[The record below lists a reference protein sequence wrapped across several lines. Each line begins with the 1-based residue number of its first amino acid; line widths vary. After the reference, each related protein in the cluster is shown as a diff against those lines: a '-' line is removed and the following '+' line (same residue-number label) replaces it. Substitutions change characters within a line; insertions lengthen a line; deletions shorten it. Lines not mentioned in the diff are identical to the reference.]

1 MPPMEKFLFVVLAPW
16 LTFVVLAIIA
26 CCLFKLARKR
36 KGMAFAFG
44 VLVQMFIPDPQVE
57 QTIKTVQVDKRVVK
71 KKAQQGKKLKLMR

>member
-1 MPPMEKFLFVVLAPW
+1 MEKFLFIVFAPW

-36 KGMAFAFG
+36 KGIAFAFG

-57 QTIKTVQVDKRVVK
+57 QTIKTVQVDKRIVK
-71 KKAQQGKKLKLMR
+71 NPVKPSVKQKLGDN

>member
-1 MPPMEKFLFVVLAPW
+1 MEKFLFIVFAPW

-36 KGMAFAFG
+36 RGIAFAFG

-57 QTIKTVQVDKRVVK
+57 QTIKTVQVDKRIVK
-71 KKAQQGKKLKLMR
+71 NPVKRSVKQELDDN